1 MSVLTLVFLMIMSA
15 NLVIEEIAA
24 AIMIYAGFFVLAL
37 GGMDYTRE
45 SAVNFF
51 KAVLGISLKILTT

>member
-1 MSVLTLVFLMIMSA
+1 
-15 NLVIEEIAA
+15 
-24 AIMIYAGFFVLAL
+24 MIYAGFFVLAL

-51 KAVLGISLKILTT
+51 KAVLGISLKILTIKPVVID